1 MCVYVYY
8 CSVLWTDGELYLF
21 ALLLYVS
28 YPRAPMSVTARLD
41 DTNSNLG
48 YHWASRPSAFFN
60 SEVRVRLVEA
70 TSDNPGV
77 NIAAA
82 SEYGC

>member
-28 YPRAPMSVTARLD
+28 YPRAPLGLSARLD
-41 DTNSNLG
+41 CTNSNLD
-48 YHWASRPSAFFN
+48 YHWVINVHSLMVTAF
-60 SEVRVRLVEA
+60 RVPRVGGAWE
-70 TSDNPGV
+70 
-77 NIAAA
+77 
-82 SEYGC
+82 